1 MTFCLFSHFSDLN
14 STVSLFHPK
23 KWPVNE
29 DQKVVLLFVSL
40 LSVLTTTTVIGSP
53 YSPRL
58 YVSPRRTAAA
68 AATSPPPLNFRT
80 RPNYG
85 QTNPPQSNTTSVF
98 NNNPRLQAVYVQ
110 RDHLADIQNA
120 LRYLGL
126 PPLLVLEDAPN
137 ESASSRL
144 SSSRLSSSQLS
155 SSQLSSQGD
164 TDFEG
169 HNYQSSEYLELTES
183 FSALS
188 TSADTV
194 PVTPFT
200 ARTGPVFI
208 SGPGSS
214 PPVSPKCKVEKYY
227 AIIVGKCAGV
237 YWNEWLVSL
246 PLIYCVANLNMFRD
260 NVLPL
265 VSNVSGARYRGFA
278 TLETAKDYYLN
289 AKRMGKVRIVRD
301 PGDDQVFGPESEA
314 IQ

>member
-1 MTFCLFSHFSDLN
+1 MTFCLFSDFSDLN

-40 LSVLTTTTVIGSP
+40 LSVLTMTTVIGSP
-53 YSPRL
+53 YLPRL
-58 YVSPRRTAAA
+58 YISPRRTAAA
-68 AATSPPPLNFRT
+68 AATSSPPLNFRT
-80 RPNYG
+80 RPNYS

-98 NNNPRLQAVYVQ
+98 NNNPQLLAVYVQ

-120 LRYLGL
+120 LHYLGL
-126 PPLLVLEDAPN
+126 PLLLVLEDAPN
-137 ESASSRL
+137 ESASS
-144 SSSRLSSSQLS
+144 
-155 SSQLSSQGD
+155 QLSSQGD
-164 TDFEG
+164 TDFKG

-214 PPVSPKCKVEKYY
+214 PPVSPKRKVEKYY

-246 PLIYCVANLNMFRD
+246 PLIYCVAN
-260 NVLPL
+260 
-265 VSNVSGARYRGFA
+265 
-278 TLETAKDYYLN
+278 
-289 AKRMGKVRIVRD
+289 
-301 PGDDQVFGPESEA
+301 
-314 IQ
+314 